1 VNYYHTSNNAN
12 KTNCLSGIPGI
23 GAQDPIEKEATLKE
37 YQKRLLKS
45 IEKRTMKQSGYN
57 QFPLS
62 GMDHNS
68 I

>member
-1 VNYYHTSNNAN
+1 M
-12 KTNCLSGIPGI
+12 PGI
-23 GAQDPIEKEATLKE
+23 GAQDPIEKEATIKE

-45 IEKRTMKQSGYN
+45 IEKRTMKNNYN

-62 GMDHNS
+62 GMEPNS